1 MGFECPFL
9 MQQSMRRKA
18 SVKGVTYLRAI
29 GFSAQKKGKISS
41 IPSGSLCKGLNY
53 VLDCTDNKYFQMCV
67 SGRNNFIY
75 YKMTTCG
82 MEVGEGHVGGCEQS
96 KGEEMEKQ
104 ILYFEDTH
112 CFEKINVILS
122 INAFGIEDF
131 FEI

>member
-1 MGFECPFL
+1 MSVLNAAVNEKQGFGQGCNILKSYRGCF
-9 MQQSMRRKA
+9 
-18 SVKGVTYLRAI
+18 

-96 KGEEMEKQ
+96 KGEEMEK
-104 ILYFEDTH
+104 
-112 CFEKINVILS
+112 
-122 INAFGIEDF
+122 
-131 FEI
+131 